1 MKYIT
6 QSRLAQLSGIPLD
19 MRLES
24 KFPTRLHSSLLRW
37 DYTLGDLVQMSE
49 QELLK
54 HRGIG
59 PNTVYEIRRSLV
71 NMGLDIGMK
80 VIADESIES
89 TTPKLDHAIYQLES
103 LTGDL
108 VMADAL
114 REIKAF
120 ITSLKK

>member
-1 MKYIT
+1 M
-6 QSRLAQLSGIPLD
+6 
-19 MRLES
+19 
-24 KFPTRLHSSLLRW
+24 
-37 DYTLGDLVQMSE
+37 
-49 QELLK
+49 
-54 HRGIG
+54 
-59 PNTVYEIRRSLV
+59 